1 MEKVRSRSAGPV
13 DKQAEKQQRLAQ
25 IKAKNDD
32 VRSFSQRPRGK
43 HGQMVDLLTEE
54 DRRALNLN
62 KYEQAYTLAELQD
75 KIKRQKDQY
84 KPEFKVH
91 FGIF

>member
-1 MEKVRSRSAGPV
+1 MEKARSKSAGPV
-13 DKQAEKQQRLAQ
+13 DRHQEKQQRLAQ
-25 IKAKNDD
+25 IKSKNDD
-32 VRSFSQRPRGK
+32 ARSFNQRPRGK
-43 HGQMVDLLTEE
+43 HGQMIDLMTEE

-75 KIKRQKDQY
+75 KIKRQSDQY

-91 FGIF
+91 F